1 MSAKDE
7 DDKPKRRKRWW
18 EDRDFIPT
26 GPKRVSKDGKATMQE
41 GIKSF
46 PIQPFQEPE
55 EPKTKQQETEPGW
68 IEEKR
73 RDPSSLRAADWDFK
87 LLIES
92 GTDEQLAACAWYE
105 YARECAKIRAVAGTY
120 SVHYRLASGMGR
132 RDRCSQGKDRW
143 AKERADNQA
152 KRQDMARRL
161 FAALQRRTD
170 GLKRDGKHKFAED
183 FGRKWWRRIND
194 IECHDPTP
202 TLDWMTSHACE
213 RLAWLKT
220 RLEQRCAKLSK
231 TKGADVAGAYE
242 RRWKLKLET
251 MQQAQRAWDDAEGWM
266 GRIEGKC
273 SIGAPCLHTLAPW
286 LHEDCPWQEMRD
298 AKDANLDVRKLGI
311 ERGPKATDTFSRTGK
326 GRHPIPGLSGGLQLE
341 HGFATV
347 SPKSAFYNR
356 TGRFGE
362 LLSDDRCWTDV
373 LHFKEFRSETFV
385 GKIVWNRPDNEIME
399 DFEKWLKWRRSL
411 QPEPF
416 SHMGKRESRSLW
428 DDPAAALKD
437 LAALRLRAHFGATA
451 GCVEWAKFYS
461 PDNFD
466 ERLNKGSLERQAR
479 RAAADAVTR
488 FNTWMA
494 DWHLDSAAKD
504 R

>member
-1 MSAKDE
+1 MTSKDE
-7 DDKPKRRKRWW
+7 DDEPKRKKRWW

-26 GPKRVSKDGKATMQE
+26 GPKRVSEDGKATMQE
-41 GIKSF
+41 GIAF
-46 PIQPFQEPE
+46 IPIQPFPEPE
-55 EPKTKQQETEPGW
+55 EPKTVSQQTEPGW

-73 RDPSSLRAADWDFK
+73 RDSSSLRDADWNFK
-87 LLIES
+87 TLIES
-92 GTDEQLAACAWYE
+92 GGEENLVACAWYE

-132 RDRCSQGKDRW
+132 RDRCRQGKDRW
-143 AKERADNQA
+143 AKERAANKA
-152 KRQDMARRL
+152 KCEDMARRL
-161 FAALQRRTD
+161 FASLHRRVED
-170 GLKRDGKHKFAED
+170 LKRDGKHKFAEE
-183 FGRKWWRRIND
+183 FGRSWWRKINK
-194 IECHDPTP
+194 IECYDPTP
-202 TLDWMTSHACE
+202 TFNWMTTWAWM
-213 RLAWLKT
+213 RMAWLKS
-220 RLEQRCAKLSK
+220 RLEQICTKRSE
-231 TKGADVAGAYE
+231 TKGASAATIYAE
-242 RRWKLKLET
+242 RWKPKIEA
-251 MQQAQRAWDDAEGWM
+251 MQHAQRAWNDAKSWM

-273 SIGAPCLHTLAPW
+273 SIGAPCLHTLAPR
-286 LHEDCPWQEMRD
+286 LHEDCPWQEMVD
-298 AKDANLDVRKLGI
+298 AKDPGLDVRKLGI
-311 ERGPKATDTFSRTGK
+311 ERGPKAADTFSRTGK
-326 GRHPIPGLSGGLQLE
+326 GRHPIPGLTGGLQLE

-347 SPKSAFYNR
+347 SPKSAFFNR
-356 TGRFGE
+356 TGRYGE
-362 LLSDDRCWTDV
+362 QLSDDRCWTDA
-373 LHFKEFRSETFV
+373 LHFKKFRSETFV

-451 GCVEWAKFYS
+451 GSVEWAKLYS

-488 FNTWMA
+488 FNTWMT
-494 DWHLDSAAKD
+494 DWHLDSDTRGK
-504 R
+504 

>member
-1 MSAKDE
+1 
-7 DDKPKRRKRWW
+7 
-18 EDRDFIPT
+18 
-26 GPKRVSKDGKATMQE
+26 MQE
-41 GIKSF
+41 GIKF
-46 PIQPFQEPE
+46 YPNQPHPEPE
-55 EPKTKQQETEPGW
+55 APNTTQQDTEPGW
-68 IEEKR
+68 IEERR
-73 RDPSSLRAADWDFK
+73 RDPGSLRAADWDFK
-87 LLIES
+87 SLIES
-92 GTDEQLAACAWYE
+92 GTDEQMAACAWYE

-132 RDRCSQGKDRW
+132 RERCRQGKDRW

-161 FAALQRRTD
+161 FASLQRRTD
-170 GLKRDGKHKFAED
+170 GLKRDGKHKFAEE
-183 FGRKWWRRIND
+183 FGRKWWRRINE

-202 TLDWMTSHACE
+202 TFDWITSNAWM
-213 RLAWLKT
+213 RLKWLMN
-220 RLEQRCAKLSK
+220 RLEKRCTKL
-231 TKGADVAGAYE
+231 TETLGADAAALCSL
-242 RRWKLKLET
+242 RWKPKLEKLQ
-251 MQQAQRAWDDAEGWM
+251 MAQRAWEEAEDWM

-273 SIGAPCLHTLAPW
+273 SVGAPCLHTLAPW
-286 LHEDCPWQEMRD
+286 LHEDCPWQEMVD
-298 AKDANLDVRKLGI
+298 AKDPGLDVRKLGI
-311 ERGPKATDTFSRTGK
+311 ERGTKATDTFSRTGK

-341 HGFATV
+341 RGFGTI
-347 SPKSAFYNR
+347 SPKSAFFNR

-373 LHFKEFRSETFV
+373 LHFKKFRSETFV

-451 GCVEWAKFYS
+451 GSVEWAKLYS
-461 PDNFD
+461 PENFD
-466 ERLNKGSLERQAR
+466 ERLTKGSLERQAR
-479 RAAADAVTR
+479 RAAADATTR
-488 FNTWMA
+488 FDRWMP
-494 DWHLDSAAKD
+494 DWHLDSD
-504 R
+504 RRDQ